1 MVSKQNM
8 RLLHLDAVQ
17 ERLEQH
23 SEAYKK
29 YVERVAQS
37 LTQQCA
43 ESLAVLPVPQA
54 GRRGGAGGAGD

>member
-1 MVSKQNM
+1 MVSKQTM
-8 RLLHLDAVQ
+8 RVLHLDAVQ
-17 ERLEQH
+17 EGLEQR

-43 ESLAVLPVPQA
+43 KSLSVLPAPQA